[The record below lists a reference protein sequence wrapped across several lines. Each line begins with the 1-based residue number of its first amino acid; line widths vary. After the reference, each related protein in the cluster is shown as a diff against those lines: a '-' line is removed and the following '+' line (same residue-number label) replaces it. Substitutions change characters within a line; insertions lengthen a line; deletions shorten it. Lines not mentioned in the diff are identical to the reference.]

1 MYIGVVFLCMT
12 PLYEKFGIKIISI
25 LNLSFNH
32 KKIRLRGCIL
42 ISLKT
47 ENNETGSLIS
57 SIE

>member
-1 MYIGVVFLCMT
+1 M
-12 PLYEKFGIKIISI
+12 SI

-32 KKIRLRGCIL
+32 KKIRLHGCIL